1 MADQRML
8 ARRFDAQRPRLV
20 AVARRLL
27 GSTVEAEDVVQDA
40 WLRLQRVDPDQ
51 LDNVDAWLTTV
62 VSRLS
67 LDELRS
73 ARHTKE
79 RAWAVTKWSDAAST
93 SRGDPEVEATQND
106 RISVALLT
114 VLELLSPAE
123 RLAFVLH
130 DVFGLSFD
138 EVARMLNRS
147 ADASRQLASRARR
160 RLRNGDATI
169 RPDGRRARP
178 IVAAWLA
185 AVQDGDFDALL
196 GLLDDGAVLRADYGT
211 HGQQLRGARQ
221 IAENAVVAQALAAH
235 SVPVLIDG
243 DPGVAV
249 VIRDSVVTLMAFEI
263 RHGRIVG
270 LDVLADPA
278 RIAELRI
285 TAHSAQVDPA

>member
-8 ARRFDAQRPRLV
+8 ARRFDGQRPRLV

-67 LDELRS
+67 LDVLRS

-79 RAWAVTKWSDAAST
+79 RAWAVTKWSDAAS
-93 SRGDPEVEATQND
+93 SRGDPELEATQND

-138 EVARMLNRS
+138 EVAHMLNRS

-169 RPDGRRARP
+169 GPDGRRARP

-221 IAENAVVAQALAAH
+221 IAENAVVAQTLAAH
-235 SVPVLIDG
+235 SIPVLIDG

-249 VIRDSVVTLMAFEI
+249 VVRDSVLTLMAFEI

-270 LDVLADPA
+270 LDVLADSA
-278 RIAELRI
+278 RIAELRL
-285 TAHSAQVDPA
+285 TTHSVQVDPA

>member
-1 MADQRML
+1 MTDQRML

-20 AVARRLL
+20 SIARQLL
-27 GSTVEAEDVVQDA
+27 GSRAEAEDVVQDA
-40 WLRLQRVDPDQ
+40 WLRLQRIDPDQ

-67 LDELRS
+67 LDVLRS
-73 ARHTKE
+73 ARHLRE
-79 RAWAVTKWSDAAST
+79 RAWDVTAWSDAAST
-93 SRGDPEVEATQND
+93 LGDPELEATHND
-106 RISVALLT
+106 RVSVALLT

-138 EVARMLNRS
+138 EVARMMNRS
-147 ADASRQLASRARR
+147 VDAARQLASRARR
-160 RLRNGDATI
+160 RVRNDQTTAQL
-169 RPDGRRARP
+169 DRRREQP
-178 IVAAWLA
+178 LVAAWLA
-185 AVQDGDFDALL
+185 AVQDGDFAALL
-196 GLLDDGAVLRADYGT
+196 GLLDDGAVLRADYAT
-211 HGQQLRGARQ
+211 HSQELRGARQ
-221 IAENAVVAQALAAH
+221 ITENAVLAKTLAAH

-249 VIRDSVVTLMAFEI
+249 VIRDRVVSLMAFEI

-270 LDVLADPA
+270 LDVLADPG

-285 TAHSAQVDPA
+285 ATDSIVP